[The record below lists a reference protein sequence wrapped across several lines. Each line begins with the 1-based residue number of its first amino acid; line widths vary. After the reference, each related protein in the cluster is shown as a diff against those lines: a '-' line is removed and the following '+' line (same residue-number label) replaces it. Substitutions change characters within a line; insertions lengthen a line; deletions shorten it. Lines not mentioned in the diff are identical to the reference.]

1 MVSAEVTTFPQP
13 ARLHPAENKANV
25 AVRLDGVLKR
35 FGDAIALHKISL
47 TIEEGEFI
55 TLLGPSGCG
64 KTTL

>member
-47 TIEEGEFI
+47 TI
-55 TLLGPSGCG
+55 
-64 KTTL
+64 

>member
-47 TIEEGEFI
+47 PLRKES
-55 TLLGPSGCG
+55 LLRCSARPAAARRRC
-64 KTTL
+64 